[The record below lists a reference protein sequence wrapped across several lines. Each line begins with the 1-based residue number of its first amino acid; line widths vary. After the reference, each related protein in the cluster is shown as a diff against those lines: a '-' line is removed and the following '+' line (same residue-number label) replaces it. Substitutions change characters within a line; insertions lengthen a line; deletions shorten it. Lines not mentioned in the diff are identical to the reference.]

1 MRWRWYP
8 IWNRD
13 FEGHPPSS
21 RGRSRPS
28 GWKRRRTR
36 QTRRWT
42 RRCFHG
48 EFPSSLSIPCARS
61 WSNRRSCD
69 WWPWWPL
76 GCLCSCR
83 FGCRRASIPVGL
95 NWWIDEEFWFWFT
108 LILILNWLI
117 TYQVS
122 NRVAFDTRSRPDASV
137 AAVVVVGAVVAA
149 ESQEGATCDG
159 NIRRNRQG
167 RRWWVV
173 DTVRE
178 IRYDD
183 LTNVHFPEQASQFVL
198 ITIVSNGGW
207 KYK

>member
-1 MRWRWYP
+1 MRWRWCP
-8 IWNRD
+8 IWNLD
-13 FEGHPPSS
+13 FEGRLPSS

-95 NWWIDEEFWFWFT
+95 NWWDWRRI
-108 LILILNWLI
+108 LILIYIDFDFELI
-117 TYQVS
+117 NYLPSLQS
-122 NRVAFDTRSRPDASV
+122 GRLWHPESARCFRCCCCCCWSR
-137 AAVVVVGAVVAA
+137 G
-149 ESQEGATCDG
+149 
-159 NIRRNRQG
+159 G
-167 RRWWVV
+167 RRIPGGSDVWREYQTKPSRQKMVGRWYCPGNSLWWPHECPLSRAGKPICAHNDSV
-173 DTVRE
+173 
-178 IRYDD
+178 
-183 LTNVHFPEQASQFVL
+183 
-198 ITIVSNGGW
+198 
-207 KYK
+207 